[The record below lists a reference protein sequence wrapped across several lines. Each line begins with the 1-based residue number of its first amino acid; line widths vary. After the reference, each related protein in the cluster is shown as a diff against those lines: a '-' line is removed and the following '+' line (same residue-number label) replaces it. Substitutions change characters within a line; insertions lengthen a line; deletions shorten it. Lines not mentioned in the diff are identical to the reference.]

1 LRSHVASPYSDG
13 MLRPL
18 LTFALFLLFA
28 PAVWAGQLALILTD
42 NNAPYLEFASSLQN
56 NLKSGWKLAYTDK
69 TLRSTE
75 SHPVDLIITVGST
88 ALRSTL
94 AGNPKTPIL
103 ATLLP
108 EHSYQSILAEAR
120 TPPPVSAIY
129 LDQPPA
135 RLTRLIRLLLPD
147 VRRVGIMVGEQSRQ
161 QLPAFRSV
169 LAQQKLQL
177 VSEQVDSEAQILPAL
192 EGLLANSEVL
202 LALPDSLVYSRTSI
216 RPVLMTALR
225 YRRPVIGFSSA
236 IAKAGALVA
245 LYSTPAQIG
254 RQAGALLSTHG
265 ARLPPPR
272 GPAEYSLNINKSV
285 AEAFGLRLPEESELF
300 QKLLTSGTEE

>member
-1 LRSHVASPYSDG
+1 MRLHVANPYSDD

-18 LTFALFLLFA
+18 LTFALLLLLV
-28 PAVWAGQLALILTD
+28 PAVWAGQVALILTD
-42 NNAPYLEFASSLQN
+42 NNSPYQEFASSLQN

-69 TLRSTE
+69 VLRSPE
-75 SHPVDLIITVGST
+75 SNPVDLIVTVGST

-94 AGNPKTPIL
+94 ASNPKTPIL

-108 EHSYQSILAEAR
+108 EYSYQSILAETR
-120 TPPPVSAIY
+120 SPPPISAIY
-129 LDQPPA
+129 LDQPAA

-147 VRRVGIMVGEQSRQ
+147 ARRVGILIGEQSRQ
-161 QLPAFRSV
+161 QLPAFRSA

-177 VSEQVDSEAQILPAL
+177 FSEQVDGEAQILPAL

-202 LALPDSLVYSRTSI
+202 LALPDALVYSRNSI
-216 RPVLMTALR
+216 RPVLITALR

-254 RQAGALLSTHG
+254 RQAGTLLSTYG